1 MSGHGRRL
9 RVLVVEDS
17 PVARR
22 LIVHILG
29 SDSELQ
35 VVAEAENGA
44 QAVELAVRHRPD
56 VIVMDVVMPTMDGL
70 EATRRIM
77 ETAPTPIVL
86 VTAGYDGGVDL
97 SFEALEAGA
106 LTLLAKPRGP
116 QVEGFAQDAAALT
129 ITVKLMAD
137 VKLVRRRRRTPTR
150 DLRPATTPDTAH
162 TAHRPAAVVAIAS
175 STGGPAALATVL
187 GALPETT
194 PVPILV
200 VQHITPGFHRGLVD
214 WLDRVSPLHVCLARD
229 GLALRAGEVLVAP
242 SDTHLGVT
250 SKGTIALSADPPIG
264 GHRPSATHLFTSVA
278 RAYGERACGVI
289 LTGMGDDGVAGL
301 GVLKEAGGLVLAQ
314 DEATSVV
321 YGMPREALARG
332 AVDRVLPLDQMAG
345 AMIAAWNGGKP

>member
-1 MSGHGRRL
+1 MSGPGRRI

-44 QAVELAVRHRPD
+44 QAVELAARHRPD

-77 ETAPTPIVL
+77 ETTPTPIVL
-86 VTAGYDGGVDL
+86 VSAGYDGAVDL
-97 SFEALEAGA
+97 SFEALDAGA

-116 QVEGFAQDAAALT
+116 QVEGFAEQATSLT

-137 VKLVRRRRRTPTR
+137 VKLVRRRSRTRKPA
-150 DLRPATTPDTAH
+150 LRPAATPVTL
-162 TAHRPAAVVAIAS
+162 HRPAGVVAIAS
-175 STGGPAALATVL
+175 STGGPAALATIL
-187 GALPETT
+187 GALPEAT
-194 PVPILV
+194 PVPVLI
-200 VQHITPGFHRGLVD
+200 VQHITPGFHHGLVD
-214 WLDRVSPLHVCLARD
+214 WLDRVSPLRVCLARE
-229 GLALRAGEVLVAP
+229 GSPLRAGEVLVGP
-242 SDTHLGVT
+242 SDVHLGVT
-250 SKGTIALSADPPIG
+250 SRGKIALSADPPVD
-264 GHRPSATHLFTSVA
+264 GHRPSATHLFASVA
-278 RAYGERACGVI
+278 RVFGDRACGVI
-289 LTGMGDDGVAGL
+289 LTGMGDDGAVGL
-301 GVLKEAGGLVLAQ
+301 GILKEAGGLVLAQ

-321 YGMPREALARG
+321 YGMPREAVARG
-332 AVDRVLPLDQMAG
+332 VVDRVLPLDQMAG

>member
-1 MSGHGRRL
+1 MSVHGRRL

-22 LIVHILG
+22 LLVHILG
-29 SDSELQ
+29 SDSELE
-35 VVAEAENGA
+35 VVAEAENGV
-44 QAVELAVRHRPD
+44 QAVELAGRHRPD
-56 VIVMDVVMPTMDGL
+56 VIVMDVLMPTMDGL

-86 VTAGYDGGVDL
+86 VSAGYDGGMDP

-116 QVEGFAQDAAALT
+116 EVEGFAQEATALT

-137 VKLVRRRRRTPTR
+137 VKLVRRRQRTPKAALQPAATPAAAR
-150 DLRPATTPDTAH
+150 RPAD
-162 TAHRPAAVVAIAS
+162 VVAIAS

-200 VQHITPGFHRGLVD
+200 VQHITPGFHVGFAD
-214 WLDRVSPLHVCLARD
+214 WLDRISPLRVGLARN
-229 GLALRAGEVLVAP
+229 GLALQAGEVLVAP
-242 SDTHLGVT
+242 SDVHLGVT
-250 SKGTIALSADPPIG
+250 SKGTVALSADRPIG
-264 GHRPSATHLFTSVA
+264 GHRPSATYLFTSVA
-278 RAYGERACGVI
+278 RAFGDRACGVI
-289 LTGMGDDGVAGL
+289 LTGMGDDGAAGL
-301 GVLKEAGGLVLAQ
+301 RVLKEAGGMILAQ

-321 YGMPREALARG
+321 YGMPREAIALG
-332 AVDRVLPLDQMAG
+332 VVDHVLPLDQLVG
-345 AMIAAWNGGKP
+345 AVIASWNGEKP